1 VPTTWPGSG
10 SSCCQYEQ
18 VARSIYITALEPGT
32 GKSAVVLGLAELLS
46 RRAGRIGFFR
56 PLIASEQIT
65 DPDIALIRDRY
76 RLPQSYAQS
85 YAATG
90 DDLHTLRNHDQYD
103 VLFKRILTGYRA
115 LAAGVDALIID
126 GTDFS
131 QASRAVEADL
141 NIDIANHLDS
151 AVLLVV
157 GGRGRNTAEVLD
169 AVRLALATLIERGC
183 TVLGTVCNRVDPAD
197 AEEVE
202 RQLLQVEGVGLGF
215 VLPELA
221 MLAAPTVAEVA
232 TALSARYLHPR
243 AASTRPAGADEALV
257 RREVSR
263 VIVGAMSLPSFLERV
278 GQDDLLITPGDRA
291 DLIAGCL
298 AAHLSGTYPSI
309 AGVVLTGGLVSEP
322 IRRLIDGFGG
332 AGVPVIEVDTDTYS
346 TTTAVGQIRGA
357 ITTSSPGKIAAVLRL
372 FEKHVDAR
380 ALLAG
385 MDVSR
390 PARVTPLM
398 FEHDL
403 TERARAAHR
412 HIVLPEGNDDRIL
425 LAAEQLRRGGER
437 HNGAG
442 AIVELTV
449 LGVESE
455 VRARA
460 AALGLELPG
469 VRFVDPETSP
479 WLEQFAEKYFTLRRH
494 KGITP
499 ELAHDTMLDGSY
511 FGTMMVRQG
520 LADGMV
526 SGALHTTAH
535 TIRPAFEFIR
545 TAPGMSVV
553 SSVFLMCLADRVL
566 VYGDCAV
573 LPNPDAAQLAE
584 VAISAA
590 GTATMFGIEPRIAM
604 LSYSTGQSGSG
615 ADVDRVREATALA
628 RARRPDLLIE
638 GPIQYDAAIDPEVA
652 RTKMP
657 DSAVAGQATV
667 FVFPDLNTGNNTYK
681 AVQRSA
687 NAVAIGP
694 VLQGLAKPVNDLS
707 RGARV
712 ADIVNT
718 VAITAIQA
726 EAIHAAGTA
735 TADRA
740 GSGRTAG
747 VS

>member
-1 VPTTWPGSG
+1 MARSVYVMAMEPGS
-10 SSCCQYEQ
+10 
-18 VARSIYITALEPGT
+18 

-56 PLIASEQIT
+56 PLIASDRVP
-65 DPDIALIRDRY
+65 DPDIELIRGRY
-76 RLPQSYAQS
+76 QLPQSYAQS

-90 DDLHTLRNHDQYD
+90 DDLHTLSNHDQYD
-103 VLFKRILTGYRA
+103 VLFKRILTAYRE
-115 LAAGVDALIID
+115 LAADVDALVID
-126 GTDFS
+126 GTDFTA
-131 QASRAVEADL
+131 ASRAVEADL
-141 NIDIANHLDS
+141 NIDIANHLDC

-157 GGRGRNTAEVLD
+157 GGRGRSAEAVID

-183 TVLGTVCNRVDPAD
+183 TVLGTVCNRVDPAAVD
-197 AEEVE
+197 AVG
-202 RQLLQVEGVGLGF
+202 RQLSQVEGAGSGF

-232 TALSARYLHPR
+232 AALSARYLQPVDG
-243 AASTRPAGADEALV
+243 ASGGDGSMV

-263 VIVGAMSLPSFLERV
+263 VIVGAMSLPSFLERM

-309 AGVVLTGGLVSEP
+309 AGMLLTGGLVSEP

-332 AGVPVIEVDTDTYS
+332 AGVPVIEVDADTYS

-357 ITTSSPGKIAAVLRL
+357 ITVESPRKIAAVLRL
-372 FEKHVDAR
+372 FEEHVDAE
-380 ALLAG
+380 ALLNRMA
-385 MDVSR
+385 VHR
-390 PARVTPLM
+390 PARITPLM

-412 HIVLPEGNDDRIL
+412 HIVLPEGEDDRIL
-425 LAAEQLRRGGER
+425 LAAEQLLR
-437 HNGAG
+437 GAG
-442 AIVELTV
+442 PQGGRTDPVVELTL
-449 LGVESE
+449 LGVEAQ

-460 AALGLELPG
+460 TALGLDLPG
-469 VRFVDPETSP
+469 VRIVDPATSP
-479 WLEQFAEKYFTLRRH
+479 RLDAFAEIYYQLRKH
-494 KGITP
+494 KGMTP
-499 ELAHDTMLDGSY
+499 ELAHDTMIDASY
-511 FGTMMVRQG
+511 FGTMMVHQG

-545 TAPGMSVV
+545 TASGTSVV

-573 LPNPDAAQLAE
+573 LPNPDAEQLAE
-584 VAISAA
+584 IAISAA
-590 GTATMFGIEPRIAM
+590 ATATMFGIEPRIAM

-615 ADVDRVREATALA
+615 ADVDRVREATAIA

-657 DSAVAGQATV
+657 DSAVAGRATV
-667 FVFPDLNTGNNTYK
+667 FIFPDLNTGNNTYK

-718 VAITAIQA
+718 VSITAIQA
-726 EAIHAAGTA
+726 AAIQDAAVLGA
-735 TADRA
+735 
-740 GSGRTAG
+740 S
-747 VS
+747 VSA

>member
-1 VPTTWPGSG
+1 MT
-10 SSCCQYEQ
+10 
-18 VARSIYITALEPGT
+18 RSVYVTALEPGT

-56 PLIASEQIT
+56 PLIAGGQAA
-65 DPDIALIRDRY
+65 DPDIALIRERY
-76 RLPQSYAQS
+76 QLTQSYAQS

-90 DDLHTLRNHDQYD
+90 DDLHTLRNHDEYGG
-103 VLFKRILTGYRA
+103 LFKRILVGYRE
-115 LAAGVDALIID
+115 LAAEVDAVIVE
-126 GTDFS
+126 GTDFT

-141 NIDIANHLDS
+141 NIDVANHLDCS
-151 AVLLVV
+151 VLLVV
-157 GGRGRNTAEVLD
+157 GGNGRSAEAVLD
-169 AVRLALATLIERGC
+169 AVRLALATLVERGC
-183 TVLGTVCNRVDPAD
+183 TVLGTVCNRVDPQIAD
-197 AEEVE
+197 LVRE
-202 RQLLQVEGVGLGF
+202 QLSQVDGVGIGF
-215 VLPELA
+215 VLPESA
-221 MLAAPTVAEVA
+221 VLAAPTVAEVA
-232 TALSARYLHPR
+232 QALSARYLQPSAEPGPR
-243 AASTRPAGADEALV
+243 TEE
-257 RREVSR
+257 RREVAR

-278 GQDDLLITPGDRA
+278 GPDDLLITPGDRA

-309 AGVVLTGGLVSEP
+309 AGMVLTGGLVSEP

-332 AGVPVIEVDTDTYS
+332 AGVPVIEVDTDTYA
-346 TTTAVGQIRGA
+346 TTTAVGAIRGA
-357 ITTSSPGKIAAVLRL
+357 ITVDSPGKIATVLRL
-372 FEKHVDAR
+372 FEEHVDAP
-380 ALLAG
+380 ALLAR
-385 MDVSR
+385 MELSR

-425 LAAEQLRRGGER
+425 LAAEQLLRVGAPGADGRP
-437 HNGAG
+437 GAG
-442 AIVELTV
+442 PIVELTL
-449 LGVESE
+449 LGVESQ

-460 AALGLELPG
+460 AALGLDLPG
-469 VRFVDPETSP
+469 VQIVDPETSP
-479 WLEQFAEKYFTLRRH
+479 WLDDFAATYHSLRAH
-494 KGITP
+494 KGVT
-499 ELAHDTMLDGSY
+499 EALAHDTMLDPSY
-511 FGTMMVRQG
+511 FGTMMVHQG
-520 LADGMV
+520 RADGMV

-573 LPNPDAAQLAE
+573 LPNPDAEQLAQI
-584 VAISAA
+584 AISAA
-590 GTATMFGIEPRIAM
+590 ATASMFGIEPRIAM
-604 LSYSTGQSGSG
+604 LSYSTGESGSG
-615 ADVDRVREATALA
+615 ADVDRVREATAIA
-628 RARRPDLLIE
+628 RARRPDLPID

-657 DSAVAGQATV
+657 DSPVAGRATV

-687 NAVAIGP
+687 DAVAIGP

-726 EAIHAAGTA
+726 AALQNI
-735 TADRA
+735 
-740 GSGRTAG
+740 RTLPG
-747 VS
+747 KVS

>member
-1 VPTTWPGSG
+1 MT
-10 SSCCQYEQ
+10 
-18 VARSIYITALEPGT
+18 RSVYVTALEPGT

-56 PLIASEQIT
+56 PLIAGSQVA
-65 DPDIALIRDRY
+65 DPDIALIRERY
-76 RLPQSYAQS
+76 QLTQSYAQS

-90 DDLHTLRNHDQYD
+90 DDLHTLRNHDEYGG
-103 VLFKRILTGYRA
+103 LFKRILVGYRE
-115 LAAGVDALIID
+115 LAAEVDAVIVE
-126 GTDFS
+126 GTDFT

-141 NIDIANHLDS
+141 NIDVANHLDCS
-151 AVLLVV
+151 VLLVV
-157 GGRGRNTAEVLD
+157 GGSGRSAEAVLD
-169 AVRLALATLIERGC
+169 AVRLALATLVERGC
-183 TVLGTVCNRVDPAD
+183 TVLGTVCNRVDPQVAD
-197 AEEVE
+197 LVRE
-202 RQLLQVEGVGLGF
+202 QLSQVDGAGIGF
-215 VLPELA
+215 VLPESA
-221 MLAAPTVAEVA
+221 VLAAPTVAEVA
-232 TALSARYLHPR
+232 QALSARYLQPSAEPGPR
-243 AASTRPAGADEALV
+243 TEE
-257 RREVSR
+257 RREVAR

-278 GQDDLLITPGDRA
+278 GPDDLLITPGDRA

-309 AGVVLTGGLVSEP
+309 AGMVLTGGLVSEP

-332 AGVPVIEVDTDTYS
+332 AGVPVIEVDTDTYA
-346 TTTAVGQIRGA
+346 TTTAVGAIRGA
-357 ITTSSPGKIAAVLRL
+357 ITADSPGKIATVLRL
-372 FEKHVDAR
+372 FEEHVDAP
-380 ALLAG
+380 ALLAR
-385 MDVSR
+385 MELSR

-425 LAAEQLRRGGER
+425 LAAEQLLRVGAPGADGRP
-437 HNGAG
+437 GAG
-442 AIVELTV
+442 PIVELTL
-449 LGVESE
+449 LGVESQ

-460 AALGLELPG
+460 TALGLDLPG
-469 VRFVDPETSP
+469 VQIVDPETSP
-479 WLEQFAEKYFTLRRH
+479 WLDDFAATYYSLRAH
-494 KGITP
+494 KGVT
-499 ELAHDTMLDGSY
+499 EALAHDTMLDPSY
-511 FGTMMVRQG
+511 FGTMMVHQG
-520 LADGMV
+520 RADGMV

-573 LPNPDAAQLAE
+573 LPNPDAEQLAQI
-584 VAISAA
+584 AISAA
-590 GTATMFGIEPRIAM
+590 ATASMFGIEPRIAM
-604 LSYSTGQSGSG
+604 LSYSTGESGSG
-615 ADVDRVREATALA
+615 ADVDRVREATAIA
-628 RARRPDLLIE
+628 RARRPDLPID

-657 DSAVAGQATV
+657 DSPVAGRATV

-687 NAVAIGP
+687 DAVAIGP

-726 EAIHAAGTA
+726 AALQNT
-735 TADRA
+735 
-740 GSGRTAG
+740 RTLPG
-747 VS
+747 KVS

>member
-1 VPTTWPGSG
+1 MTHSV
-10 SSCCQYEQ
+10 Y
-18 VARSIYITALEPGT
+18 VTAMEPGT
-32 GKSAVVLGLAELLS
+32 GKSAVVLGLTELLS

-56 PLIASEQIT
+56 PLIVSDQVP
-65 DPDIALIRDRY
+65 DPDIELIRGRY
-76 RLPQSYAQS
+76 QLAQTYSQS
-85 YAATG
+85 YAATSA
-90 DDLHTLRNHDQYD
+90 DLHTLSNHDQYD
-103 VLFKRILTGYRA
+103 VLFKRILAGYRE
-115 LAAGVDALIID
+115 LAAGVDAVIID
-126 GTDFS
+126 GTDFTE
-131 QASRAVEADL
+131 ASRAVEADL
-141 NIDIANHLDS
+141 NIDIANHLDC
-151 AVLLVV
+151 AVMLVV
-157 GGRGRNTAEVLD
+157 GGRGRSAEAVLD
-169 AVRLALATLIERGC
+169 AVRLALATLVERGC
-183 TVLGTVCNRVDPAD
+183 TVLGTVCNRVDPAVAD
-197 AEEVE
+197 QVR
-202 RQLLQVEGVGLGF
+202 RQLAQLEGAGCGF
-215 VLPELA
+215 VLPELP

-232 TALSARYLHPR
+232 TALSARYLQ
-243 AASTRPAGADEALV
+243 PAGGAAGQDSSPV

-278 GQDDLLITPGDRA
+278 EQDDLLITPGDRA

-309 AGVVLTGGLVSEP
+309 AGLVLTGGLVSEP

-332 AGVPVIEVDTDTYS
+332 AGVPVIEVDLDTYS
-346 TTTAVGQIRGA
+346 TTTAVSGIRGA
-357 ITTSSPGKIAAVLRL
+357 ITAGSPRKIEAALRL
-372 FEKHVDAR
+372 FAEHVDVD
-380 ALLAG
+380 ALLKRMA
-385 MDVSR
+385 VNR
-390 PARVTPLM
+390 PARITPLM

-403 TERARAAHR
+403 GERARAAHR
-412 HIVLPEGNDDRIL
+412 HIVLPEGEDDRIL
-425 LAAEQLRRGGER
+425 LAAEQLLHGGSRHGDNGRRAEGKPIVQLTLL
-437 HNGAG
+437 GAE
-442 AIVELTV
+442 ARI
-449 LGVESE
+449 
-455 VRARA
+455 RARA
-460 AALGLELPG
+460 VALGLDLPG
-469 VRFVDPETSP
+469 LRIVDPETSP
-479 WLEQFAEKYFTLRRH
+479 WLAEFAETYYQLRKH
-494 KGITP
+494 KGMTP
-499 ELAHDTMLDGSY
+499 ELARETMIDASY
-511 FGTMMVRQG
+511 FGTMMVHRG

-545 TAPGMSVV
+545 TAPGISVV

-573 LPNPDAAQLAE
+573 LPNPDAGQLAE

-590 GTATMFGIEPRIAM
+590 ATATMFGIEPRIAM
-604 LSYSTGQSGSG
+604 LSYSTGQSGAG

-657 DSAVAGQATV
+657 DSAVAGRATV

-726 EAIHAAGTA
+726 AAMEAAAAVPVPLLG
-735 TADRA
+735 
-740 GSGRTAG
+740 G

>member
-1 VPTTWPGSG
+1 M
-10 SSCCQYEQ
+10 
-18 VARSIYITALEPGT
+18 ARSVYVTALEPGT

-56 PLIASEQIT
+56 PLIASDQVP
-65 DPDIALIRDRY
+65 DPDIELIRGRY
-76 RLPQSYAQS
+76 DLAQSYAQS
-85 YAATG
+85 YVATKA
-90 DDLHTLRNHDQYD
+90 DLHTLRNHDQYD
-103 VLFKRILTGYRA
+103 VLFKRILSAYRE
-115 LAAGVDALIID
+115 LAADVDALIVD
-126 GTDFS
+126 GTDYT

-141 NIDIANHLDS
+141 NIDLANHLDC

-157 GGRGRNTAEVLD
+157 GGRGRSPEAVID
-169 AVRLALATLIERGC
+169 AVRLALATLVERGC

-197 AEEVE
+197 VDTVRRE
-202 RQLLQVEGVGLGF
+202 LSQVDGAGAGF

-232 TALSARYLHPR
+232 TALSARYLKPVD
-243 AASTRPAGADEALV
+243 GGG
-257 RREVSR
+257 REVAR

-309 AGVVLTGGLVSEP
+309 AGVLLTGGLVSEP

-332 AGVPVIEVDTDTYS
+332 AGVPVIEVDTDTYD
-346 TTTAVGQIRGA
+346 TTTAVGEIRGA
-357 ITTSSPGKIAAVLRL
+357 ITAQSPGKIAAVLRL
-372 FEKHVDAR
+372 FDEHVDAEE
-380 ALLAG
+380 LLNRMA
-385 MDVSR
+385 VRR

-412 HIVLPEGNDDRIL
+412 HIVLPEGEDDRIL
-425 LAAEQLRRGGER
+425 LAADQLLRESV
-437 HNGAG
+437 
-442 AIVELTV
+442 VELTL
-449 LGVESE
+449 LGVESR

-460 AALGLELPG
+460 TALGLALPG
-469 VRFVDPETSP
+469 VQIVDPTTSE
-479 WLEQFAEKYFTLRRH
+479 WLAEFAETYYQLRKH
-494 KGITP
+494 KRVTP
-499 ELAHDTMLDGSY
+499 GLAHDTMLDPSY
-511 FGTMMVRQG
+511 FGTMMVHLGR
-520 LADGMV
+520 ADGMV

-545 TAPGMSVV
+545 TAPGISVV

-573 LPNPDAAQLAE
+573 LPNPDAEQLAE
-584 VAISAA
+584 IAISAA

-615 ADVDRVREATALA
+615 ADVDRVREATAIA
-628 RARRPDLLIE
+628 RGRRPDLLIE
-638 GPIQYDAAIDPEVA
+638 GPIQYDAAIDPDVA

-657 DSAVAGQATV
+657 ESAVAGRATV

-707 RGARV
+707 RGAKV

-718 VAITAIQA
+718 VAITAIQGMA
-726 EAIHAAGTA
+726 Q
-735 TADRA
+735 
-740 GSGRTAG
+740 
-747 VS
+747 

>member
-1 VPTTWPGSG
+1 VT
-10 SSCCQYEQ
+10 
-18 VARSIYITALEPGT
+18 RSVYVTALEPGT
-32 GKSAVVLGLAELLS
+32 GKSAVVLGLVELLS

-56 PLIASEQIT
+56 PLIASEQVT
-65 DPDIALIRDRY
+65 DPDIALIRKRY
-76 RLPQSYAQS
+76 QLPQTYAQS
-85 YAATG
+85 YTATG
-90 DDLHTLRNHDQYD
+90 DDLHTLRSHDEYD
-103 VLFKRILTGYRA
+103 VLFKRILSGYRD
-115 LAAGVDALIID
+115 LAAGVDAVVVA
-126 GTDFS
+126 GTDYS

-141 NIDIANHLDS
+141 NIDIANHLDCG
-151 AVLLVV
+151 VLLVV
-157 GGRGRNTAEVLD
+157 GGRGRNAEEVID
-169 AVRLALATLIERGC
+169 AVRLALTTLIERGC
-183 TVLGTVCNRVDPAD
+183 TVLGTVCNRVDPEVAD
-197 AEEVE
+197 EVR
-202 RQLLQVEGVGLGF
+202 RQLAEVDGVGAGF
-215 VLPELA
+215 VLPELP

-232 TALSARYLHPR
+232 EALSARYLQ
-243 AASTRPAGADEALV
+243 PAEGTA
-257 RREVSR
+257 RREVAR

-309 AGVVLTGGLVSEP
+309 AGMVLTGGLVSES

-332 AGVPVIEVDTDTYS
+332 AGVPVIEVDTDTYT
-346 TTTAVGQIRGA
+346 TTTAVGAIRGA
-357 ITTSSPGKIAAVLRL
+357 ITVASPGKIAAVLRL
-372 FEKHVDAR
+372 FDEHVDAA
-380 ALLAG
+380 ALLAR
-385 MDVSR
+385 MEVSR

-425 LAAEQLRRGGER
+425 LAAEQLLRPTDQ
-437 HNGAG
+437 A
-442 AIVELTV
+442 VVQLTL
-449 LGVESE
+449 LGVEAQIRS
-455 VRARA
+455 RA
-460 AALGLELPG
+460 AVLGLGLPG
-469 VRFVDPETSP
+469 VQIVDPETSP
-479 WLEQFAEKYFTLRRH
+479 WLDEFASTYHQLRAH
-494 KGITP
+494 KGVTAA
-499 ELAHDTMLDGSY
+499 LAHDTMVDPSY
-511 FGTMMVRQG
+511 FGTMMVHQG
-520 LADGMV
+520 RADGMV

-573 LPNPDAAQLAE
+573 LPNPDAEQLAQI
-584 VAISAA
+584 AISAA
-590 GTATMFGIEPRIAM
+590 ATATMFGIEPRIAM

-615 ADVDRVREATALA
+615 ADVDRVREATAIA
-628 RARRPDLLIE
+628 HARRPDLLIE
-638 GPIQYDAAIDPEVA
+638 GPLQYDAAIDPEVA

-657 DSAVAGQATV
+657 DSAVAGRATV

-726 EAIHAAGTA
+726 AAIDSTG
-735 TADRA
+735 
-740 GSGRTAG
+740 GS
-747 VS
+747 

>member
-1 VPTTWPGSG
+1 MT
-10 SSCCQYEQ
+10 
-18 VARSIYITALEPGT
+18 RSVYVTALEPGT

-56 PLIASEQIT
+56 PLIAGGQAA
-65 DPDIALIRDRY
+65 DPDIALIRERY
-76 RLPQSYAQS
+76 QLTQSYAQS

-90 DDLHTLRNHDQYD
+90 DDLHTLRSHDEYD
-103 VLFKRILTGYRA
+103 GLFKRILVGYRE
-115 LAAGVDALIID
+115 LAAEVDAVIVE
-126 GTDFS
+126 GTDFT

-141 NIDIANHLDS
+141 NIDVANHLDCS
-151 AVLLVV
+151 VLLVV
-157 GGRGRNTAEVLD
+157 GGSGRSAEAVLD
-169 AVRLALATLIERGC
+169 AVRLALATLVERGC
-183 TVLGTVCNRVDPAD
+183 TVLGTVCNRVDPQVAD
-197 AEEVE
+197 LVRE
-202 RQLLQVEGVGLGF
+202 QLSQVDGVGIGF
-215 VLPELA
+215 VLPESA
-221 MLAAPTVAEVA
+221 VLAAPTVAEVA
-232 TALSARYLHPR
+232 QALSARYLQPSAEPGPR
-243 AASTRPAGADEALV
+243 TEE
-257 RREVSR
+257 RREVAR

-278 GQDDLLITPGDRA
+278 GPDDLLITPGDRA

-309 AGVVLTGGLVSEP
+309 AGMVLTGGLVSEP

-332 AGVPVIEVDTDTYS
+332 AGVPVIEVDTDTYA
-346 TTTAVGQIRGA
+346 TTTAVGAIRGA
-357 ITTSSPGKIAAVLRL
+357 ITADSPGKIATVLRL
-372 FEKHVDAR
+372 FEEHVDAP
-380 ALLAG
+380 ALLAR
-385 MDVSR
+385 MELSR

-425 LAAEQLRRGGER
+425 LAAEQLLRVGAPGADGRP
-437 HNGAG
+437 GAG
-442 AIVELTV
+442 PIVELTL
-449 LGVESE
+449 LGVESQ

-460 AALGLELPG
+460 TALGLDLPG
-469 VRFVDPETSP
+469 VQIVDPETSP
-479 WLEQFAEKYFTLRRH
+479 WLDDFAATYHSLRAH
-494 KGITP
+494 KGVT
-499 ELAHDTMLDGSY
+499 EALAHDTMLDPSY
-511 FGTMMVRQG
+511 FGTMMVHQG
-520 LADGMV
+520 RADGMV

-573 LPNPDAAQLAE
+573 LPNPDAEQLAQI
-584 VAISAA
+584 AISAA
-590 GTATMFGIEPRIAM
+590 ATASMFGIEPRIAM
-604 LSYSTGQSGSG
+604 LSYSTGESGSG
-615 ADVDRVREATALA
+615 ADVDRVREATAIA
-628 RARRPDLLIE
+628 RARRPDLPID

-657 DSAVAGQATV
+657 DSPVAGRATV

-687 NAVAIGP
+687 DAVAIGP

-726 EAIHAAGTA
+726 AALQNT
-735 TADRA
+735 
-740 GSGRTAG
+740 RTLPG
-747 VS
+747 KVS